1 MTHSPSRALLAAAL
15 CAATLGATTAALA
28 QQKIEVYSGDA
39 QALSLGEFAF
49 TGGKTL
55 KLSNG
60 IGSGAF
66 HFAKDPDRVIY
77 TVSDRG
83 ANFTC
88 DEEGQS
94 ISGLTPEQMC
104 GAVKGGRIYPMPG
117 YAPSIFKVELT
128 GDKTF
133 RVVETIPLKDRDGKP
148 LTGIVNPLTKAA
160 TEIPFDGKGNKLAHD
175 PSGVDLEGLV
185 KLSDGSFWLSDENA
199 PGLIHVGADGK
210 VIKRLVPAGSEGD
223 FKDAKYPIEGKLPAI
238 LVKRQSNRGIESIT
252 MSPDERFLYFIVQNP
267 LANPDGAAYRD
278 AAHTRLY
285 KMDRASETLVGEYVY
300 ALDDFNVYKDGSK
313 TMSAG
318 RISEMTAMGPDR
330 LLVLERTDKITRL
343 HEIALAGAT
352 NILGSKWDDLA
363 TAPSLEQ
370 GKDAA
375 ALGITPTPKTLRL
388 DTNDHKEL
396 PVKIEGLAFL
406 NDGRLLMINDDD
418 FGITG
423 ERTKIMIVSDPA
435 LKLTK

>member
-1 MTHSPSRALLAAAL
+1 MTHRPSRALLAAAL
-15 CAATLGATTAALA
+15 CAATLGAPTAAFA
-28 QQKIEVYSGDA
+28 QQKIEMYNGDA
-39 QALSLGEFAF
+39 KALSLGDFAF
-49 TGGKTL
+49 AGGKTL
-55 KLSNG
+55 KLTNG

-66 HFAKDPDRVIY
+66 HFAKDPDTLVY

-88 DEEGQS
+88 DEEGQA
-94 ISGLTPEQMC
+94 ISGLTPDQMC
-104 GAVKGGRIYPMPG
+104 GGTKGGRIYPMPG
-117 YAPSIFKVELT
+117 YAPSIFKVELNA
-128 GDKTF
+128 DKTF
-133 RVVETIPLKDRDGKP
+133 RVVETISLKDRDGKP
-148 LTGIVNPLTKAA
+148 LTGIVNALTKAA
-160 TEIPFDGKGNKLAHD
+160 TEIPFDGKGNKLAQD
-175 PSGVDLEGLV
+175 PGGVDLEGVV

-199 PGLIHVGADGK
+199 PGLIHVAADGK
-210 VIKRLVPAGSEGD
+210 VIKRLVSAGSEGD
-223 FKDAKYPIEGKLPAI
+223 FKDAKYAIEGKLPAI
-238 LVKRQSNRGIESIT
+238 LVKRQSNRGIESLA
-252 MSPDERFLYFIVQNP
+252 MSPDEKFLYFIVQNP
-267 LANPDGAAYRD
+267 LANPDAAAYRD
-278 AAHTRLY
+278 AAHARLY

-318 RISEMTAMGPDR
+318 RISEMTAMGTDR
-330 LLVLERTDKITRL
+330 LLVLERTDKVTRL
-343 HEIALAGAT
+343 HEIALDGAT

-363 TAPSLEQ
+363 TSPSLEQ
-370 GKDAA
+370 SKDAA
-375 ALGITPTPKTLRL
+375 AIGIKTTPKTLRL

-423 ERTKIMIVSDPA
+423 ERSKIMIVSDPA